1 MDYNFE
7 VLIIIDILPFQNW
20 PQKWLQRTPKDREFH
35 KLYSKLLENANETY
49 NISRQVYLRRR
60 ILKKIFY
67 MIWATLILALT

>member
-35 KLYSKLLENANETY
+35 KLYSTLLENANETY
-49 NISRQVYLRRR
+49 NISRQVYLRR